1 MRTLAGALM
10 LILCVG
16 SAAAQEAADR
26 CRDILVYAAHNIN
39 QSFRTTNMAS
49 DVKNAMCNTSSGS
62 TSSNRSGSGG
72 LVVFGA
78 FGMKGGGAN
87 QQIQQMQNQVC
98 SSGQNE
104 LNDSQLD
111 QTLSNLVD
119 HESVAAWRACMDNQG
134 TGLIGTIERDEDL
147 VVLRLRWVARF
158 DVDRAAIQ
166 SVQVSGVE
174 CPSIWEPGTAVGS
187 VPLIVQC
194 NGSRAKAVSI
204 VVQTDRDAI
213 RLRSPVVQV
222 AIPQEPSAREATP
235 AKSERDRCLDG
246 ETSLCDKLARENAAK
261 CARSGGTPVDM
272 RMCQQESI
280 LLQDVS
286 TSTTARDRAC
296 AVDRSGAACREAGE
310 RLDIVTGR
318 KEPPPV
324 PGILPP
330 RPAAR

>member
-1 MRTLAGALM
+1 M
-10 LILCVG
+10 LILSVG

-26 CRDILVYAAHNIN
+26 CRDILVHAAHNIN

-78 FGMKGGGAN
+78 FGMKGRGAN
-87 QQIQQMQNQVC
+87 QQIQQMRNQVC
-98 SSGQNE
+98 SSSQNE
-104 LNDSQLD
+104 LSDNQLD
-111 QTLSNLVD
+111 QALSNLVD

-147 VVLRLRWVARF
+147 VVVRLQWVARF

-166 SVQVSGVE
+166 AVQVSGVE
-174 CPSIWEPGTAVGS
+174 CPSMWAPGTAVGS

-213 RLRSPVVQV
+213 RLRSPVVQI
-222 AIPQEPSAREATP
+222 AIPQEAPAQDATP
-235 AKSERDRCLDG
+235 AKSERERCFDG
-246 ETSLCDKLARENAAK
+246 ESSLCDKLARENTAR
-261 CARSGGTPVDM
+261 CARSGGSPVDM

-280 LLQDVS
+280 LLQDMS
-286 TSTTARDRAC
+286 TGTAERDRAC
-296 AVDRSGAACREAGE
+296 AGDRNGSACRVANE
-310 RLDIVTGR
+310 RLDGILGR
-318 KEPPPV
+318 AEAPPL
-324 PGILPP
+324 PGFLPP
-330 RPAAR
+330 RPALR